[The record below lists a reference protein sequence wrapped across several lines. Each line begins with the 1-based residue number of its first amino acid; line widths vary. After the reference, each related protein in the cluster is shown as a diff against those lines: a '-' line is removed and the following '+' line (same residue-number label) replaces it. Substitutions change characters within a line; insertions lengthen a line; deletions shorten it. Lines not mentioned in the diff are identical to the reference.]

1 MDSEK
6 KFQCECNNKFY
17 ASQKSLEMHKK
28 TSFHRTNMATKDNP
42 IQLALTYKC
51 ECTNKE
57 YSSKTTYNNHL
68 KSAKHQFWDLKKE
81 MKKLKEELTR
91 KEIELG
97 KKEGRIQMLEDS
109 NLALLNELSTVRKE
123 ERRRRKR
130 KKKSNKKSVHIRD
143 ID

>member
-1 MDSEK
+1 
-6 KFQCECNNKFY
+6 
-17 ASQKSLEMHKK
+17 MHKK
-28 TSFHRTNMATKDNP
+28 TLLHKTNMKIKNNP

-57 YSSKTTYNNHL
+57 YSSKATYNNHL

-109 NLALLNELSTVRKE
+109 NLALLNELSTIRKAE
-123 ERRRRKR
+123 KRRRRRK
-130 KKKSNKKSVHIRD
+130 KKSSKKSVNIKD